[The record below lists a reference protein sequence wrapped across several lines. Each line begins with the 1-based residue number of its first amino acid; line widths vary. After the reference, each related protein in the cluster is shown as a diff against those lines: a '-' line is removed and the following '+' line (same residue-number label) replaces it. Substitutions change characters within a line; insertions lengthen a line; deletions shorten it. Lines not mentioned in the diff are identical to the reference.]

1 MRSIE
6 SLEEEI
12 KHLNGL
18 VAVTK
23 WLAIIFLVLAIA
35 GGIDN
40 SSLTIFFLILISSI
54 FIAGI
59 WNGYEARK
67 KRIEEEIEEREFD

>member
-40 SSLTIFFLILISSI
+40 SSLTIFFLILI
-54 FIAGI
+54 I
-59 WNGYEARK
+59 WK
-67 KRIEEEIEEREFD
+67 MLLIVV

>member
-18 VAVTK
+18 VELTK
-23 WLAIIFLVLAIA
+23 WLAIIFLVLAITV
-35 GGIDN
+35 GIGN
-40 SSLTIFFLILISSI
+40 SSLTIFFLIFMSSI

-59 WNGYEARK
+59 WNGYEARR
-67 KRIEEEIEEREFD
+67 KRIEEEIEERQFD